1 MLKDSLTKQEIVVLK
16 EVIMGKTNKTIAK
29 ELFLSQST
37 VKAHISSIIRK
48 FQVTNRVEVAVKGLL
63 FLKNQENFNFNL

>member
-1 MLKDSLTKQEIVVLK
+1 MEEILTKREISVLK
-16 EVIMGKTNKTIAK
+16 EVIKGKTNKTIAK

-48 FQVTNRVEVAVKGLL
+48 FEVTNRVEIAVKGAL
-63 FLKNQENFNFNL
+63 FLHNAKII

>member
-1 MLKDSLTKQEIVVLK
+1 MEEILTKREISILK
-16 EVIMGKTNKTIAK
+16 EVIKGKTNKTIAK

-48 FQVTNRVEVAVKGLL
+48 FEVTNRVEIAVKGAL
-63 FLKNQENFNFNL
+63 FLHNAKII

>member
-1 MLKDSLTKQEIVVLK
+1 MEEILTKREISILK
-16 EVIMGKTNKTIAK
+16 EVIKGKTNKTIAK

-48 FQVTNRVEVAVKGLL
+48 FEATNRVEIAVKGAL
-63 FLKNQENFNFNL
+63 FLYNTKII